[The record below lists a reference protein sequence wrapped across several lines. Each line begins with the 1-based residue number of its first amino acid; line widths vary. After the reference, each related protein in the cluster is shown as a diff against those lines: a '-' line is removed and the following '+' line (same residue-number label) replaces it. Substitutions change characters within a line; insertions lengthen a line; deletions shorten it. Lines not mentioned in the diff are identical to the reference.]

1 MFLLTEMK
9 IRIFT
14 LLLLCLSLTVQAQLP
29 TTFEASKG
37 TQTPTY
43 EEGMA
48 WWKQFVAQSDRLK
61 MYAVGPTDSGDSLHL
76 VVWGENLPESWKEL
90 GEDSKPLLLINNGI
104 HPGEPDG
111 VDASMLLLN
120 ELISNKK
127 RAREYAGVRLAL
139 IPFYNIG
146 GAKNRNSH
154 SRANQ
159 NGPEAYGFRGNA
171 RNFDLNRDFIKLDT
185 RNAQSFARLFASL
198 DPELYVETHVSNGAD
213 YQYTM
218 TLLSTQHNKLGGPLG
233 QLLHDQ
239 LEPALFAQMD
249 KAGWSMTPY
258 VNVWGTVPDSG
269 MVAFNDSPRYSSGF
283 AALHHVPAF
292 VTETHMLKPYKDRV
306 AATKAF
312 LESALGWLQE
322 NGKQVQQTKKEQQA
336 WFKQQT
342 QWPLNWQADKSK
354 ADALPF
360 KGYKGLMETSA
371 VSGQPRLRYDRNQPF
386 EKEIAFYNTF
396 TGTDSVKI
404 PTAYAIPQG
413 WWPVIDR
420 LKENGVKLVQ
430 LQQDTSLRAESYR
443 IEDFATYERPFEGHY
458 VHYQTKATPSL
469 QEVQLKAGDYLAYV
483 DQPAGRFLVE
493 VLEPTAID
501 SYFNWNFFDTILQR
515 KEGIS
520 AYVFEDV
527 AAELL
532 KNNPELKQ
540 QLEAKRQADPE
551 FAKDGYAQLEFI
563 YLNSPYYEPAHLR
576 YPIYRLP

>member
-1 MFLLTEMK
+1 MIRFSYLVLLFF
-9 IRIFT
+9 ICQPLF
-14 LLLLCLSLTVQAQLP
+14 AQLP

-37 TQTPTY
+37 RQTPTY

-48 WWKQFVAQSDRLK
+48 WWRQLADQSDKLK

-76 VVWGENLPESWKEL
+76 VVWGEALPESWQEL
-90 GEDSKPLLLINNGI
+90 GNSPTPLLLINNGI

-120 ELISNKK
+120 ELVSDKK
-127 RAREYAGVRLAL
+127 LAGHYAGVRLAL

-185 RNAQSFARLFASL
+185 RNAQSFTRLFTSL
-198 DPELYVETHVSNGAD
+198 DPEVYVETHVSNGAD

-233 QLLHDQ
+233 KMLHDD
-239 LEPALFAQMD
+239 LEPALFDKMD
-249 KAGWSMTPY
+249 DAGWPMTPY

-312 LESALGWLQE
+312 LESTLSWLQE
-322 NGKQVQQTKKEQQA
+322 NGRSVQQTKEAQQA
-336 WFKQQT
+336 WFKEQS
-342 QWPLNWQADKSK
+342 QWPLNWQVNKEQ
-354 ADALPF
+354 ADALVF
-360 KGYKGLMETSA
+360 KGYKGLIETSE

-386 EKEIAFYNTF
+386 EKEITFYNTF
-396 TGTDSVKI
+396 SGTDSVKI
-404 PTAYAIPQG
+404 PSAYVIPQG
-413 WWPVIDR
+413 WWPVIER
-420 LKENGVKLVQ
+420 LKENGVQ
-430 LQQDTSLRAESYR
+430 LYQLPKDSSVSAESYR
-443 IEDFATYERPFEGHY
+443 IADFGTYERPFEGHY
-458 VHYQTKATPSL
+458 AHYQTKVEPS
-469 QEVQLKAGDYLAYV
+469 QQNITLKAGDYLAHTN
-483 DQPAGRFLVE
+483 QPAGRFLVE
-493 VLEPTAID
+493 VLEPSAVD

-515 KEGIS
+515 KEGFS

-532 KNNPELKQ
+532 KNDPELKQ
-540 QLEAKRQADPE
+540 ALEEKRQADPE
-551 FAKDGYAQLEFI
+551 FAKDGYAQLQFI
-563 YLNSPYYEPAHLR
+563 YMHSPYYESAHLQ